1 MGEYVVF
8 ICVCFCKG
16 RIVVLCFVIGI
27 CIVWVDVVLVIIQ
40 WIVDVDV
47 VWGIYVV
54 LGRFCI
60 DNESVVYRC
69 RYRMGICIV
78 WGRCCSGSN

>member
-47 VWGIYVV
+47 VWGIY
-54 LGRFCI
+54 
-60 DNESVVYRC
+60 
-69 RYRMGICIV
+69 IV
-78 WGRCCSGSN
+78 FG